1 MSGTLGLLPSKTKQ
15 RKSLAEFQK
24 LKVFLFEMLQ
34 LRMLTYV
41 TEDNCKIF
49 TLLQFNISI

>member
-1 MSGTLGLLPSKTKQ
+1 MSGTLGLLPSKNKQ
-15 RKSLAEFQK
+15 RKSLAKFQK